1 MVNFLRFSVGVMGW
15 GKVTGKMAFILYH
28 IGTYYQY
35 DLCHQYYVISINV
48 DHYHEPSFV
57 KITHSRVSCFLLFNA
72 VVFRSSHSV
81 KPTLGQWEAGSLLF
95 WVKQFLE
102 NTFNSFG
109 QDSSFFSINLFF
121 VFAFVFVS
129 AQHKKFP
136 VFFFLTGIVMQMCCL
151 GYFIFGYENFFNCLS
166 KAFDIL
172 SPHYGEI
179 YMFLKNSM
187 LADMRC
193 SRFILHYIYIIHT
206 YIYIV
211 SEPAIS

>member
-1 MVNFLRFSVGVMGW
+1 MFHSQFFRISIMFPFQNPFQNSTLLLFSCLPQFLIPVAVSQTFMVLITLTACENGQIFLGCPSIKIVLMVNFLRFSVGVMGW

-72 VVFRSSHSV
+72 IVFRSSHSV

-121 VFAFVFVS
+121 VFVFVFVS

-136 VFFFLTGIVMQMCCL
+136 VFFLTGIVMQ
-151 GYFIFGYENFFNCLS
+151 
-166 KAFDIL
+166 
-172 SPHYGEI
+172 
-179 YMFLKNSM
+179 
-187 LADMRC
+187 
-193 SRFILHYIYIIHT
+193 
-206 YIYIV
+206 IV
-211 SEPAIS
+211 